1 MRCVYSMCHGVD
13 QDHALLALQEGQV
26 LRGRVQQGPLERAQ
40 ERVRG
45 ADEEMKQCS
54 SLAQADRAIGVSS
67 GTWTMD
73 GTLDVYGIMGWIY
86 GTIMDGAKIFV

>member
-1 MRCVYSMCHGVD
+1 M
-13 QDHALLALQEGQV
+13 AE
-26 LRGRVQQGPLERAQ
+26 
-40 ERVRG
+40 
-45 ADEEMKQCS
+45 QCS
-54 SLAQADRAIGVSS
+54 SLAHADRAIGVSS